1 MYRTLFAIELL
12 HSYFADT
19 KSRGIRI
26 VPTADCERALR
37 RHRMTF
43 RQVGNRTYVLGW
55 CDADSVPLVT
65 IDPATVFRFYLV
77 VDEPSFH
84 QYAAL
89 PTELT
94 SNSRFYLSNLSGN
107 SANSRRYL
115 TSPNDTFDAGSDYG
129 VGELARTGTNLFES
143 IKSVD
148 ADPGNTTGDTEFWMS
163 RGAVRSPRSG
173 DLLEFAKAEKRYCDD
188 IDRR

>member
-19 KSRGIRI
+19 KSRGVRI

-43 RQVGNRTYVLGW
+43 RQVGNRIYVLGW
-55 CDADSVPLVT
+55 CDENSVPLVT

-84 QYAAL
+84 QYTAL
-89 PTELT
+89 PTEQT

-115 TSPNDTFDAGSDYG
+115 TSGIATLCVATGMRTCGNQLVKSKLLTGTHSLESTAGSTSNLWASQCI
-129 VGELARTGTNLFES
+129 ESNLFCKDFL
-143 IKSVD
+143 IWLV
-148 ADPGNTTGDTEFWMS
+148 
-163 RGAVRSPRSG
+163 
-173 DLLEFAKAEKRYCDD
+173 
-188 IDRR
+188 